1 MELMKGPRVESNLRV
16 FVFKIRFNT
25 RVTNLRKTL
34 NIINSASEEIR
45 NSKKLREIMKTILF
59 LGNTSSPRSPI
70 ASPLGFKLDCLSKLT
85 NTNAANRRMTPMQYI
100 CKILAERSPE
110 LMDFHKD
117 LINLEASTKVH
128 LKTLAEEMEAINKSV
143 ENTTKEF
150 IDAAQADMSALTDLY
165 STAIRKADELPRYF
179 GEDPARCPFEQ
190 VPMALPLGK
199 LTIILGAG
207 LVGSVLAKEGRISNV
222 SDFFSGAFKIV
233 FKQLK
238 KDDSGASSSKPR
250 NDLLVQ
256 QVNSIRQE
264 LQLLA
269 SNRSMTIVTGDR
281 SASGKYGV
289 LVIVVVVG
297 YGYIW
302 WKGWRLSDM
311 MFATRRGLN
320 DACSS
325 VSKQLEN
332 ATRKH
337 LSSRIDRVDCKIDEC
352 ADNAAATKEEVLE
365 LRGDVKLIGSDVES
379 VHHVVRSL
387 ETKISRIEGRQNEM
401 NFGVGKLVT
410 FVRNLEN
417 SRSTEQIE
425 GGASSSARPALEL
438 PQVSPL
444 RVVSLPPNALPEP
457 PSPSNKASESSRSK
471 QAVLS
476 PSNST
481 KSKVFSSGLKEFGG
495 ISEDV
500 GISSLTECHS
510 EETKIDTKP
519 ETVSPGVIARTF
531 SGLGA
536 SLLTR
541 SRSAMQSFK

>member
-1 MELMKGPRVESNLRV
+1 
-16 FVFKIRFNT
+16 
-25 RVTNLRKTL
+25 
-34 NIINSASEEIR
+34 
-45 NSKKLREIMKTILF
+45 
-59 LGNTSSPRSPI
+59 
-70 ASPLGFKLDCLSKLT
+70 
-85 NTNAANRRMTPMQYI
+85 
-100 CKILAERSPE
+100 
-110 LMDFHKD
+110 
-117 LINLEASTKVH
+117 
-128 LKTLAEEMEAINKSV
+128 
-143 ENTTKEF
+143 
-150 IDAAQADMSALTDLY
+150 
-165 STAIRKADELPRYF
+165 
-179 GEDPARCPFEQ
+179 
-190 VPMALPLGK
+190 MALPLGK

-250 NDLLVQ
+250 NDFLVQ

-269 SNRSMTIVTGDR
+269 SNRSVTIVTGDR

-325 VSKQLEN
+325 VAKQLEN
-332 ATRKH
+332 VYSSVSATRKH

-365 LRGDVKLIGSDVES
+365 LRGDVKLIGSDVQS

-425 GGASSSARPALEL
+425 GGASSSARPAIEL
-438 PQVSPL
+438 PQASPL
-444 RVVSLPPNALPEP
+444 RAVSLPPNALPEP

-481 KSKVFSSGLKEFGG
+481 KGKLFSSGLKEFGG
-495 ISEDV
+495 IPEDV
-500 GISSLTECHS
+500 GISSLTERHS
-510 EETKIDTKP
+510 EETKTDTKP
-519 ETVSPGVIARTF
+519 ETSSAGVLKRTF
-531 SGLGA
+531 SEIGA

>member
-1 MELMKGPRVESNLRV
+1 MFAFVSILQVPILFPSNPAAAPAAPTVALPSPACQSYSV
-16 FVFKIRFNT
+16 IVPA
-25 RVTNLRKTL
+25 LRKS
-34 NIINSASEEIR
+34 INP
-45 NSKKLREIMKTILF
+45 NSSHRIAPLIL
-59 LGNTSSPRSPI
+59 
-70 ASPLGFKLDCLSKLT
+70 
-85 NTNAANRRMTPMQYI
+85 
-100 CKILAERSPE
+100 
-110 LMDFHKD
+110 
-117 LINLEASTKVH
+117 
-128 LKTLAEEMEAINKSV
+128 
-143 ENTTKEF
+143 
-150 IDAAQADMSALTDLY
+150 
-165 STAIRKADELPRYF
+165 
-179 GEDPARCPFEQ
+179 
-190 VPMALPLGK
+190 PMALALGK
-199 LTIILGAG
+199 LTIIVGAG

-222 SDFFSGAFKIV
+222 SDFFSGALKIV

-238 KDDSGASSSKPR
+238 QDDSAASSSKPR

-269 SNRSMTIVTGDR
+269 SNRSVTIVTGDR

-289 LVIVVVVG
+289 LVIVVGVG

-325 VSKQLEN
+325 VAKQLEN

-352 ADNAAATKEEVLE
+352 ADNTAATKEEVSE
-365 LRGDVKLIGSDVES
+365 LRGDVKLIGSDVQS
-379 VHHVVRSL
+379 VQYV

-425 GGASSSARPALEL
+425 GTASSSARPALEL

-444 RVVSLPPNALPEP
+444 RAVSLPPDMLLEP
-457 PSPSNKASESSRSK
+457 PSPSNKANGSSRNK
-471 QAVLS
+471 LS
-476 PSNST
+476 PSNS
-481 KSKVFSSGLKEFGG
+481 SKGKVSPSGLK
-495 ISEDV
+495 DV
-500 GISSLTECHS
+500 GISSLNGQLLSPNGSHAS
-510 EETKIDTKP
+510 EETKTDTKP
-519 ETVSPGVIARTF
+519 DNSSAGVFGRTF
-531 SGLGA
+531 SGISA
-536 SLLTR
+536 SFLTR